1 MSEQKQLTEGQKRVR
16 LGFNPSGLKR
26 VHKYKE
32 MVANAIDYLGGMEK
46 KIKEKIKEKSKDE
59 SYEYVGDFMREIA
72 TAKTFL
78 QQASSMGVGAITLP
92 LAFKLL
98 GDAQINNH
106 LEIETGE
113 YTKKPV
119 TISIITFEDFVE
131 YGRKNGSGTNA
142 EGYPLSFTYEN
153 HAITHETNVQYVIP
167 TLEGHL
173 YFTPNDVLI
182 KGVQGELYPCK
193 IDIFK
198 QTYTK

>member
-1 MSEQKQLTEGQKRVR
+1 MSENKQLTEGQKRVR

-46 KIKEKIKEKSKDE
+46 KIKEKSKDE
-59 SYEYVGDFMREIA
+59 SYEDVGDFMREIA
-72 TAKTFL
+72 TAKTSL
-78 QQASSMGVGAITLP
+78 QQASSMGVGAMTLP

-98 GDAQINNH
+98 GDAQINNR

-153 HAITHETNVQYVIP
+153 HAITHETNVHYVIP

-173 YFTPNDVLI
+173 SFTPNDVLI

-193 IDIFK
+193 IDIFE